1 MESAYLLGIY
11 FNIMYKTHP
20 DIETKISGNMNDLYM
35 LVYILVMERF
45 REFYFNFLFCYS
57 RLCDRVRKGKHI
69 T

>member
-1 MESAYLLGIY
+1 
-11 FNIMYKTHP
+11 
-20 DIETKISGNMNDLYM
+20 MNDLYT

-69 T
+69 TWQSAAVYQYQYRVWGCHAMVLRM